1 MDGTQLLESDG
12 MSKSTDQTTD
22 TGEETREDPADFLD
36 RYGDYL
42 YGYAFVRL
50 RDTQLA
56 EDLVQETLIKAFQN
70 YSKFRGDAKVK
81 TWLTTILRNEI
92 STHFRKNKRA
102 RQVMLTDEEDKL
114 ELGELLH
121 PHVENSDFQLAV
133 QRDEF
138 WSMIQDC
145 YERVPPHLL
154 QVFLARSHSEEEST
168 QQLCNNLGISASN
181 FAVRMFRTRLLL
193 RKCIEEKWIK
203 DQ

>member
-1 MDGTQLLESDG
+1 M
-12 MSKSTDQTTD
+12 
-22 TGEETREDPADFLD
+22 
-36 RYGDYL
+36 
-42 YGYAFVRL
+42 
-50 RDTQLA
+50 
-56 EDLVQETLIKAFQN
+56 QETLIKAFQN